1 MYKIIMNLTVTLY
14 AAILFFILS
23 PNVLLRIPSKGS
35 KFVVAAVHA
44 LVFALIFHFT
54 HKFVWKLSVGLE
66 GNGPMSNGSA
76 NPESKKTTTPTP
88 TPMPTPV
95 K

>member
-1 MYKIIMNLTVTLY
+1 MNLTVTLY

-23 PNVLLRIPSKGS
+23 PNVLLRIPSNGS
-35 KFVVAAVHA
+35 KLVVAAVHA

-66 GNGPMSNGSA
+66 GAGTTNGNVPVV
-76 NPESKKTTTPTP
+76 PPKK
-88 TPMPTPV
+88 